1 MQENH
6 FEMYPGGRFEKSGER
21 DLADGEGDF
30 EKAMQSGVPEFAG
43 EQFGVANE
51 KMIITERVLAPVRME
66 KNLIRRLRM
75 RQALLI
81 MEWTQL
87 LESWG

>member
-51 KMIITERVLAPVRME
+51 KNEYYG
-66 KNLIRRLRM
+66 
-75 RQALLI
+75 
-81 MEWTQL
+81 
-87 LESWG
+87 ESIGASEDGEEFNKAFGYLGGE